1 MHYVTGVPVLSG
13 DIIWQLGENHFDGE
27 DGICVSFSLHS
38 FREQYQRRQAF
49 RAIERILTENN
60 VEWII
65 PDRENWRIDVL
76 KLYEAF
82 PDLPKFAWLS
92 GTVAVVPEFEQTER
106 DSFGTPSFDAA
117 IRLYLTERELVH
129 MPPHFQE
136 PVEINDSIRRFRK
149 DHPKPENV
157 AFLMMRFGN
166 TQAHDDIVT
175 GIRDVFSG
183 HGISVLRAD
192 DKQYHDDLLPN
203 ILTYIY
209 GSSFGIAVFERLE
222 GDDFNPN
229 VSLEVGYMFALKK
242 PVCLVK
248 DQTLKTLHTD
258 LVGKLY
264 RPFDPQ
270 NAKESIKSPI
280 EQWATDKGIIT
291 G

>member
-13 DIIWQLGENHFDGE
+13 DIVWQLGESRFDE

-49 RAIERILTENN
+49 RAIERILKENN
-60 VEWII
+60 VNWVI
-65 PDRENWRIDVL
+65 PDREHWRVDVA
-76 KLYEAF
+76 KLCEAF
-82 PDLPKFAWLS
+82 PDLPRYHWLS
-92 GTVAVVPEFEQTER
+92 DSVAVTPEFEQTER
-106 DSFGTPSFDAA
+106 DSLGTTSFDAA
-117 IRLYLTERELVH
+117 IRLYLTERDLVN
-129 MPPHFQE
+129 MPPRHDE
-136 PVEINDSIRRFRK
+136 PVEIQESIQRFRK
-149 DHPKPENV
+149 DHPKSENV

-166 TQAHDDIVT
+166 TQAHQDIVT
-175 GIRDVFSG
+175 GIRDVLAG

-192 DKQYHDDLLPN
+192 DKQYHDDLFPN

-209 GSSFGIAVFERLE
+209 GASFGIAVFERLE
-222 GDDFNPN
+222 SDDFNPN

-242 PVCLVK
+242 PVCLLK
-248 DQTLKTLHTD
+248 DRTLKTLQTD

-270 NAKESIKSPI
+270 STKESIKLPVQ
-280 EQWATDKGIIT
+280 QWATDKGIIP